1 MGICKSLVFRH
12 ISTWLVKAER
22 VGAGPSQNGR
32 SQFLRFFDRGGVIL
46 HGTEL
51 VVTTIL
57 SFTSGGF
64 HISMK
69 NSYPASAGTSVLVC
83 GQRMVILTFL
93 KEDYYV

>member
-1 MGICKSLVFRH
+1 MIWYKQGWFCTQTVVH
-12 ISTWLVKAER
+12 
-22 VGAGPSQNGR
+22 
-32 SQFLRFFDRGGVIL
+32 LRFFLSFGHKSLSFVNRGGVIL
-46 HGTEL
+46 QGTEL
-51 VVTTIL
+51 VVTAIL

-83 GQRMVILTFL
+83 GQSTVILTFL